1 MLRTKQ
7 VWHFKGC
14 FSFFISVFA
23 CGVNLFH
30 ARLKLQTLWNS
41 SFILHNSSF
50 PMNLLSS
57 SLRLARFRGV
67 DIRFHFSMLFS
78 VPITYWLF
86 RPTNIRESTSAFL
99 WLIGFVLCILLHEVG
114 HAFTAQI
121 VGVEVKS
128 IVIWI
133 LGGFTNLSRK
143 AEKPLHNLAISA
155 AGPLVNML
163 LGFLCVL
170 GYIVLSFLLL
180 PFYRN
185 VELFLWGQTFKE
197 FIFLTC
203 CCQSDPGCFQFT
215 SHLSAGWRQH
225 HAFMMEMLFGKS
237 NADWITLLI
246 SIPVLLALMA
256 FALVSRDY
264 LLLVSCVLIGLA
276 VGTLNRSFLRW
287 LNLGANYLFKR
298 SGYYYL
304 QGDFERA
311 TQYYTQDIE
320 REPQNA
326 NHYLARAACYLN
338 TMQKERAIPDVERAL
353 RLNPNS
359 ALALQLRGEMYAMDK
374 DFDAALDLF
383 ARAQEINPNWA
394 VPYFDRGSVLMD
406 KREFLLALN
415 EFNKAISL
423 SPQMWLFYLV
433 RSIAY
438 FRRGN
443 LELAHNDQDQAL
455 RLSEKEALV
464 MTELNM
470 VIYEDCLD
478 WAEDYY
484 ARILLKQPRS
494 GYAYQGRAD
503 AYRVNDQH
511 EKAIADYSRA
521 IELMPKEPLL
531 YLGRGKSYSALND
544 TEKAIADFQKAAA
557 MADKI
562 HLKHQAEEL
571 LNKLTVTSKVTV
583 N

>member
-1 MLRTKQ
+1 
-7 VWHFKGC
+7 
-14 FSFFISVFA
+14 
-23 CGVNLFH
+23 
-30 ARLKLQTLWNS
+30 
-41 SFILHNSSF
+41 
-50 PMNLLSS
+50 MNLLSS
-57 SLRLARFRGV
+57 SFRLVRIRGV

-78 VPITYWLF
+78 IPIAYWLF
-86 RPTNIRESTSAFL
+86 HPTNIRESTSAFL

-114 HAFTAQI
+114 HTFTAQL

-143 AEKPLHNLAISA
+143 AEKPSHNLVISA

-170 GYIVLSFLLL
+170 GYIVLSFALL

-185 VELFLWGQTFKE
+185 VDLFLWGQTFKNL
-197 FIFLTC
+197 FFSLALVNLILVVFNLLPIYPLDGGNMIH
-203 CCQSDPGCFQFT
+203 SV
-215 SHLSAGWRQH
+215 
-225 HAFMMEMLFGKS
+225 MEMLFGKS

-256 FALVSRDY
+256 FALASRDY
-264 LLLVSCVLIGLA
+264 LLLISCILIGIA

-287 LNLGANYLFKR
+287 LNLGINYLFKR

-311 TQYYTQDIE
+311 IQYYTQDIE
-320 REPQNA
+320 REPDNA

-338 TMQKERAIPDVERAL
+338 TLQKERAIPDVERAMK
-353 RLNPNS
+353 LNPNS
-359 ALALQLRGEMYAMDK
+359 ALALQLRGEIYTMDK
-374 DFDAALDLF
+374 DFDSALGLF

-394 VPYFDRGSVLMD
+394 IPYFDCGSVLLE
-406 KREFLLALN
+406 KKEFLLALS
-415 EFNKAISL
+415 ELNKAISL

-433 RSIAY
+433 RSIVY
-438 FRRGN
+438 FRLGN
-443 LELAHNDQDQAL
+443 FELTYKDQDQAL
-455 RLSEKEALV
+455 RLSEKESLT

-470 VIYEDCLD
+470 VIYEGCLD

-484 ARILLKQPRS
+484 VRVLLKQPRS

-503 AYRVNDQH
+503 AYRVNNQH

-521 IELMPKEPLL
+521 IELIPKEPFL
-531 YLGRGKSYSALND
+531 YLRRGKSYSAIND
-544 TEKAIADFQKAAA
+544 TKNAVADFQKAVT
-557 MADKI
+557 MADKL